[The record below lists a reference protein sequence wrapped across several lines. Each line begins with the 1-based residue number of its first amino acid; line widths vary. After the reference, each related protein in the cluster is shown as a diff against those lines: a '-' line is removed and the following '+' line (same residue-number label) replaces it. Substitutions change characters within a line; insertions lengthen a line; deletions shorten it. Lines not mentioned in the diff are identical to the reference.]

1 MVKFVTGIDGVSLDS
16 RTCQLAWYN
25 SVYEPFHKG
34 SILANTW
41 RCFNKVMVET
51 QTMLYHINLGH
62 NPYPSSTD
70 SNVVGGRKINK
81 DKFFWKAL
89 VAKLK
94 EDRLAIGNC
103 LHQLLAY
110 DCTWRPW

>member
-51 QTMLYHINLGH
+51 QTML
-62 NPYPSSTD
+62 
-70 SNVVGGRKINK
+70 
-81 DKFFWKAL
+81 
-89 VAKLK
+89 
-94 EDRLAIGNC
+94 
-103 LHQLLAY
+103 
-110 DCTWRPW
+110 